1 MTECWSEGELRAY
14 HDGELPVR
22 EMSRVREHL
31 LECAPC
37 AGLYAELSERSA
49 RLAVWL
55 LRLPE
60 PPALSRLPD
69 TPRPSRGSWRGA
81 ATAVAV
87 AASLGVALI
96 LFPKRTEPVW
106 VAPRPQAPAP
116 AAPKPPLVVKPAII
130 RRAPRGPSAP
140 VKPRPRID
148 YYVKLDD
155 EPIETGLVVRVGLN
169 GGEVPADVIVGP
181 DGRARAI
188 RLVNDFSGELK

>member
-1 MTECWSEGELRAY
+1 M
-14 HDGELPVR
+14 
-22 EMSRVREHL
+22 
-31 LECAPC
+31 
-37 AGLYAELSERSA
+37 
-49 RLAVWL
+49 LA
-55 LRLPE
+55 LPE
-60 PPALSRLPD
+60 PPALARLPD
-69 TPRPSRGSWRGA
+69 TPRRSRAGRRQA
-81 ATAVAV
+81 AGAVAV
-87 AASLGVALI
+87 AASLAVALI

-106 VAPRPQAPAP
+106 VVPRPRTPVP
-116 AAPKPPLVVKPAII
+116 AAPTPPVVAKPAII
-130 RRAPRGPSAP
+130 RRAPRKQSP